1 MTTKYNP
8 REKRARK
15 KAKVGRKQARVREQI
30 AAAAEGK
37 PAKPKKENNQEATAA
52 AKEQ

>member
-15 KAKVGRKQARVREQI
+15 KAKEGRKQARVREQI

-37 PAKPKKENNQEATAA
+37 PAKPKRENHQEAAA
-52 AKEQ
+52 VKEQ